1 VAEVVLDASA
11 LLALLNAEPGSEL
24 VSAALPGAAMSSVN
38 YSEVVARLSDS
49 GLPPKE
55 IRLALDGLGLDVLGF
70 DEEQAFAAGLL
81 RPATRAAGLGLGD
94 RACLSL
100 GVLHLKPVLTADR
113 AWQGLKLNVE
123 VRMVR

>member
-1 VAEVVLDASA
+1 MAEVVLDASA

-24 VSAALPGAAMSSVN
+24 VSVALPGASMSSVN

-49 GLPPKE
+49 GVPPGE
-55 IRLALDGLGLDVLGF
+55 IRQALDGLGIDVQSF
-70 DEEQAFAAGLL
+70 DEMQAFAAGLL

-100 GVLHLKPVLTADR
+100 GVLHSMPVLTADR
-113 AWQGLKLNVE
+113 AWQGLDLDVE